1 MPLFSNFTNFKIVS
15 ELKAHIISGKHF
27 LEKFG
32 LSHLKVLK
40 SKPQAL
46 SMKEIIDQID
56 FIKLELFAL

>member
-32 LSHLKVLK
+32 LSYLKEFEV
-40 SKPQAL
+40 QA
-46 SMKEIIDQID
+46 SGTIHEGNSCQID
-56 FIKLELFAL
+56 FIKLKLFAL